1 MNLKLQR
8 LLYRL
13 QDAAGDDKGN
23 PGDGGGDGKP
33 ADGKPADQ
41 GGTGDGKPAAPES
54 WWKEDWRDQ
63 VAKDDKSVKNILG
76 RFATPADA
84 IQSAIDIRKKISA
97 GEIKMP
103 LPKDAKPEDIAKW
116 RTENGIP
123 ETPDKY
129 ELKLRDGLSIGKDD
143 KPVIDGFL
151 KAMHDKNTH
160 PDVASA
166 AVDWYYG
173 EIERQTEERAVKD
186 KALASEAHEALREEW
201 GPEFRTN
208 LNVVENLLATMP
220 KDVAEDFKY
229 GRLANGTPI
238 MASPAAIKW
247 LLNMNLQLNPHS
259 KVVGNTAGNPASAID
274 DQIAAIEKTMR
285 TDRKAYDKDEKMQQR
300 LRGLYTDREGL
311 KAKG

>member
-23 PGDGGGDGKP
+23 PGDGGGDGKT

-41 GGTGDGKPAAPES
+41 GGAGDGKPAAPES

-63 VAKDDKSVKNILG
+63 VAKDDKAVKNILG

-84 IQSAIDIRKKISA
+84 IQSAIDIRKKIST

-116 RTENGIP
+116 RAENGIP
-123 ETPDKY
+123 ESPDKY

-143 KPVIDGFL
+143 KPIIDGFL
-151 KAMHDKNTH
+151 KAMHEKNTH

-166 AVDWYYG
+166 AVDWYYT

-186 KALASEAHEALREEW
+186 KALASEAQEVLREEW
-201 GPEFRTN
+201 GPEYRTN

-220 KDVAEDFKY
+220 KDVADDFKF

-274 DQIAAIEKTMR
+274 DEIAKIEKTMR
-285 TDRKAYDKDEKMQQR
+285 TDRKAYDKDEKMQAR
-300 LRGLYTDREGL
+300 LRDLYTAREGL